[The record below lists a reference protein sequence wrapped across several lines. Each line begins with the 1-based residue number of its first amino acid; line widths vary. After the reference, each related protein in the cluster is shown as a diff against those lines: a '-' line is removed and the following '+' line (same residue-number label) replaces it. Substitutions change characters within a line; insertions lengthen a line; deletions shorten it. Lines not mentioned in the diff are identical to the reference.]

1 MSEYDSIL
9 KKKKKVEEV
18 VVEEKKF
25 PSFWVSL
32 FLILVVLVVSYI
44 IYFNKVLSSKNILIY
59 DYLSVLDRYSFI
71 VDNIPIDQYN
81 NEKNIVGV
89 INYGSDRYDFNLVT
103 NKKNDNINFN
113 ISNNDKYINYYLLD
127 GKSYVKVAAIDKY
140 VELNK
145 SFSINTLFKMADILN
160 GISNEK
166 GIKNIYFDDG
176 KPIVEVNMTF
186 NTNDINQMLDLGL
199 VDDYEVIVTL
209 KNSAIMN
216 NIEEVKMVINNKTL
230 DDRRVI
236 TIVDNNIV
244 YVDGSNTYNMNL
256 EVNDNNFILK
266 INKNDILY
274 SVLNGNDSGDRY
286 QYNYKIVDEDYNISV
301 STIKSESDYDYAFNS
316 NRGEL
321 KETMD
326 IHLRM
331 DDTYLIETDT
341 TNVVSVTDEVIANTY
356 NSEINYF
363 KDKLLKFIK

>member
-18 VVEEKKF
+18 VEEEKSF

-32 FLILVVLVVSYI
+32 FLILVVFVISYI
-44 IYFNKVLSSKNILIY
+44 IYFNKVLSAKNILIY

-71 VDNIPIDQYN
+71 VDNIPIEQYN

-89 INYGSDRYDFNLVT
+89 INYGSDRYDFNLLT
-103 NKKNDNINFN
+103 NKKNGSIKFN
-113 ISNNDKYINYYLLD
+113 ISNNDKYIDYYLLD
-127 GKSYVKVAAIDKY
+127 NKGYVKVNSIDKY

-145 SFSINTLFKMADILN
+145 SFSINTLFKMEEILN

-166 GIKNIYFDDG
+166 GVKNIYFDDG

-186 NTNDINQMLDLGL
+186 NTNEINEMFGFGL
-199 VDDYEVIVTL
+199 EDDYEVIVTL
-209 KNSAIMN
+209 KNSAVMN
-216 NIEEVKMVINNKTL
+216 NVEEVKMVINNKSL
-230 DDRRVI
+230 EDRRVI
-236 TIVDNNIV
+236 TIVDNNII

-256 EVNDNNFILK
+256 EVNDNSFVLK
-266 INKNDILY
+266 ISKDDVLY

-286 QYNYKIVDEDYNISV
+286 QYNYKIVDEVYNISL
-301 STIKSESDYDYAFNS
+301 SAIKSESDYAYTFNS
-316 NRGEL
+316 NRGDI
-321 KETMD
+321 KEVMD

-331 DDTYLIETDT
+331 DDAYLIETDT
-341 TNVVSVTDEVIANTY
+341 TDVVSVTDDAISNIY